1 MNALRVESVTMR
13 AASADDQATG
23 LVGFVNATI
32 NGLIIDGVTVRR
44 SRQSE
49 LVLGFPMH
57 RDRHG
62 QTHAVVR
69 PADDQV
75 RREIT
80 RQVLAALGLKP
91 TAVVARAPQGESP

>member
-1 MNALRVESVTMR
+1 MTAAGVADR
-13 AASADDQATG
+13 AVGVIGFVRATIGG
-23 LVGFVNATI
+23 LVV
-32 NGLIIDGVTVRR
+32 DGITVRR
-44 SRQSE
+44 SRQGE

-62 QTHAVVR
+62 KNHAVVR
-69 PADDQV
+69 PADDEV

-80 RQVLAALGLKP
+80 RQILAALGLEP